1 MRRTQMFACGIALAL
16 FSFATARA
24 DVYSKAF
31 YWLRGMGVDS
41 NGNGK
46 LDSGELVDSLNL
58 HPSTAHSN
66 GSGLTVFTNETVK
79 LPYRGV
85 SRQMQCLYFP
95 QATTITNETTGQGLI
110 SPNVFLLPSFVVN
123 AVTNRRDFAFAIRF
137 RPDLTRP
144 NTAYAWLVS
153 FGNSANG
160 GFMLGP
166 AATGKN
172 IQTFKLGGADRTVTN
187 FLSSVYFYYCGKGT
201 TLNNG
206 GTYPKIGIGVWND
219 LVVSV
224 KNQEFSFFFSR
235 DGNLWQPGASITN
248 SAVANYLSTFYTWT
262 VPDGYDASPRPG
274 ANIYL
279 GGENYTAGTGQAWSN
294 NVGAS
299 GANITKGFRGSIQ
312 SFALWTNALTEAEMR
327 EAAAWPRT
335 EVWRVGVE
343 NGATTEFNGTGP
355 SATVDVDED
364 RWNVPAA
371 LPAGGSVTFRFPL
384 DTSGEAAMPQVFRIK
399 PTGNSG
405 SGTIRATVN
414 GTALD
419 SRLVAPGRTTRWFVP
434 ETLLVADATNTLQI
448 VRTDS
453 GASPVRIDSAIF
465 GGSLQYGRRDGNIY
479 TFGWE
484 GHYQD
489 KVNYW
494 LVGANWFDGCRAVF
508 GTGVDGEGRS
518 SIHTNTVIRFSVPEE
533 ILANYDWRMKFRTT
547 GTGTVN
553 MNLNGR
559 DLGTWNSNTTQDL
572 AIPDDVMQAESALRF
587 SNVRPYASGV
597 YMSPVYIS
605 LYLVDRPRGTVLMLK

>member
-1 MRRTQMFACGIALAL
+1 MRRTQMIACGIALAL

-58 HPSTAHSN
+58 HPSAAHSN

-144 NTAYAWLVS
+144 NTAYSWLVS

-172 IQTFKLGGADRTVTN
+172 IQTFRIGGADRTVTN

-224 KNQEFSFFFSR
+224 
-235 DGNLWQPGASITN
+235 
-248 SAVANYLSTFYTWT
+248 
-262 VPDGYDASPRPG
+262 
-274 ANIYL
+274 
-279 GGENYTAGTGQAWSN
+279 
-294 NVGAS
+294 
-299 GANITKGFRGSIQ
+299 
-312 SFALWTNALTEAEMR
+312 
-327 EAAAWPRT
+327 
-335 EVWRVGVE
+335 
-343 NGATTEFNGTGP
+343 
-355 SATVDVDED
+355 
-364 RWNVPAA
+364 
-371 LPAGGSVTFRFPL
+371 
-384 DTSGEAAMPQVFRIK
+384 
-399 PTGNSG
+399 
-405 SGTIRATVN
+405 
-414 GTALD
+414 
-419 SRLVAPGRTTRWFVP
+419 
-434 ETLLVADATNTLQI
+434 
-448 VRTDS
+448 
-453 GASPVRIDSAIF
+453 
-465 GGSLQYGRRDGNIY
+465 
-479 TFGWE
+479 
-484 GHYQD
+484 
-489 KVNYW
+489 
-494 LVGANWFDGCRAVF
+494 
-508 GTGVDGEGRS
+508 
-518 SIHTNTVIRFSVPEE
+518 
-533 ILANYDWRMKFRTT
+533 
-547 GTGTVN
+547 
-553 MNLNGR
+553 
-559 DLGTWNSNTTQDL
+559 
-572 AIPDDVMQAESALRF
+572 
-587 SNVRPYASGV
+587 
-597 YMSPVYIS
+597 
-605 LYLVDRPRGTVLMLK
+605 